1 MKKFE
6 HLSAFIECSSGVIP
20 TVERVKSYLD
30 VLSKMG
36 YTKLYL
42 GMADA
47 YKIKEEPFFNYK
59 RGGYTKED
67 LNEMDEYAK
76 GCGIELIGQIHVLS
90 HLHFL
95 RKYPEYFH
103 LFDTDNVLLVGEER
117 VYVLIENMV
126 KAISEGLST
135 RRIHIGFDEV
145 FNIGTG
151 EYLKK
156 YGPADRMD
164 LMLDHLK
171 RVLKILE
178 KYGYTCELWGDML
191 VDSKGT
197 KVTAAQIRE
206 VLPDDSVV
214 YDWDYEEKDEAK
226 VADRIDRMMQ
236 CSKNVA
242 FAGAVWKYLGYSPC
256 NGYSIERIIPQMKAC
271 YKKGISHY
279 MITLWS
285 DDVSRACV
293 DATLPSLYVAAEY
306 ANGNYDGENEL
317 DKDKFERIVG
327 VKFDDMMSLDY
338 VDDPFKTN
346 SACRSSSSF
355 WMLFNDLL
363 LGNFDLFSA
372 DGAGEAYAALAEEY
386 AAKKGGNYSHIFE
399 MSESVMRVLSKKAT
413 LVNDIRTAYLNKDK
427 EALKPLIDKIA
438 VFKEELSN
446 FVQVFSRYFRRDNRP
461 FGLEVHHLYLGGQ
474 LVRCDYTVERLRAFI
489 EKDERIEELDGGVL
503 PVNYDYPL
511 TLDCS
516 CMVDYKMLVSY
527 CMK

>member
-1 MKKFE
+1 MKRFE
-6 HLSAFIECSSGVIP
+6 HLSALIECSSGLVP

-36 YTKLYL
+36 YNRLYL

-76 GCGIELIGQIHVLS
+76 GCGIELIAQIHTLS

-95 RKYPEYFH
+95 RKYPEYFP
-103 LFDTDNVLLVGEER
+103 LFDTDNVLIVGEER

-135 RRIHIGFDEV
+135 RKIHIGFDEV
-145 FNIGTG
+145 FHIGTG

-156 YGPADRMD
+156 YGPADKME
-164 LMLDHLK
+164 LMLTHLK

-191 VDSKGT
+191 VDSNGT

-206 VLPDDSVV
+206 VLPDDSLVF
-214 YDWDYEEKDEAK
+214 DWDYEEKDERK
-226 VADRIDRMMQ
+226 IEERLDRMSQ
-236 CSKNVA
+236 CSKNIA
-242 FAGAVWKYLGYSPC
+242 YAGAVWRYLGYGPC
-256 NGYSIERIIPQMKAC
+256 NRYSMERIIPQMKAC
-271 YKKGISHY
+271 YKKGVSHY

-285 DDVSRACV
+285 DEVSRASV
-293 DATLPSLYVAAEY
+293 DATLPSLYIAAEY
-306 ANGNYDGENEL
+306 ANGNFDGENEL

-346 SACRSSSSF
+346 NGNRSSSSF

-363 LGNFDLFSA
+363 LGNFDLFSNPA
-372 DGAGEAYAALAEEY
+372 APEAYAALAEEY
-386 AAKKGGNYSHIFE
+386 AAKKNGNYGHIFE
-399 MSESVMRVLSKKAT
+399 MSESVMRVLSKKAPLT
-413 LVNDIRTAYLNKDK
+413 TAIRTAYMNKDK
-427 EALKPLIDKIA
+427 AALAHLIEKI
-438 VFKEELSN
+438 EEMKVELGN
-446 FVQVFSRYFRRDNRP
+446 FVKVFSRYFRRDNRP
-461 FGLEVHHLYLGGQ
+461 FGLEAHHLYLGGQ
-474 LVRCDYTVERLRAFI
+474 LVRCDYTVDRIRAYI
-489 EKDERIEELDGGVL
+489 ENDEIIEELEGGVL
-503 PVNYDYPL
+503 PINYQPPL
-511 TLDCS
+511 SLDNS
-516 CMVDYKMLVSY
+516 CMVDYKMLISY
-527 CMK
+527 CLK